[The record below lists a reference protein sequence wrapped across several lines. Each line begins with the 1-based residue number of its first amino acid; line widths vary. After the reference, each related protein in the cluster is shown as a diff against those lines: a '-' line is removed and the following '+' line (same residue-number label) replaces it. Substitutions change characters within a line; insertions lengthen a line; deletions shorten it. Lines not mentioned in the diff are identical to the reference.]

1 MPKLKVMR
9 AQPGRMV
16 RGRFVPGKARN
27 IAQGFHDSKGVFHP
41 IRASSDYD
49 SRRVSVESKRPAR
62 KKKAKPAPKK
72 KSAPKKKKAA
82 ARKKPAAK
90 KRAKR

>member
-1 MPKLKVMR
+1 MPRLKVMR

-27 IAQGFHDSKGVFHP
+27 IAQGFHDSQGVFHP
-41 IRASSDYD
+41 IRASPDYD
-49 SRRVSVESKRPAR
+49 SRRVSAESKRPSK
-62 KKKAKPAPKK
+62 KKKAKKP
-72 KSAPKKKKAA
+72 APKKKKAA
-82 ARKKPAAK
+82 ARKKKPAAKGK